1 MTIWL
6 DAQLPPQLAG
16 WIKME
21 FAIEA
26 VAIRD
31 LGLRDASDKMIFT
44 AARDAN
50 AILMS
55 KDSDFIE
62 MVMRL
67 GSPPKLLSLNCGN
80 MSNAAL
86 QALLQSKL
94 RSAIAML
101 ERGDLIV
108 EIG

>member
-1 MTIWL
+1 M
-6 DAQLPPQLAG
+6 QLPPQLAE

-21 FAIEA
+21 IAVEA

-31 LGLRDASDKMIFT
+31 LGLRDASDKMMST

-55 KDSDFIE
+55 KDSNFIE

-80 MSNAAL
+80 MSNAA
-86 QALLQSKL
+86 
-94 RSAIAML
+94 
-101 ERGDLIV
+101 
-108 EIG
+108 

>member
-6 DAQLPPQLAG
+6 DAQLPPQLAE

-21 FAIEA
+21 IAVEA

-62 MVMRL
+62 MVIRF

-86 QALLQSKL
+86 QTLVQSKL
-94 RSAIAML
+94 RDAITLL

>member
-1 MTIWL
+1 M
-6 DAQLPPQLAG
+6 QLPPQLAE

-21 FAIEA
+21 IAVEA

-31 LGLRDASDKMIFT
+31 LGLRDASDEMIFT

-80 MSNAAL
+80 MSNAA
-86 QALLQSKL
+86 
-94 RSAIAML
+94 
-101 ERGDLIV
+101 
-108 EIG
+108 